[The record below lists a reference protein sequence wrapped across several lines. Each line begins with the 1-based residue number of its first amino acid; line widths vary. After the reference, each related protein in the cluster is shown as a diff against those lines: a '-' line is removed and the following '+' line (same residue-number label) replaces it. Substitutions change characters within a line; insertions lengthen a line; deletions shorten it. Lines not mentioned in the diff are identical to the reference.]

1 LFLNPKPKWKASN
14 EVWFMSTPI
23 GHNQFRIT
31 IDKLTF
37 NFHDLCKK
45 VLLNKTGQG
54 VGITHM
60 EEALIPQEYGM
71 DVTCHMDPILYGK

>member
-1 LFLNPKPKWKASN
+1 
-14 EVWFMSTPI
+14 MSTPI

-31 IDKLTF
+31 IDELTF

>member
-1 LFLNPKPKWKASN
+1 VEGFSN

-31 IDKLTF
+31 IDKLIF

-45 VLLNKTGQG
+45 VLLNKMDLG
-54 VGITHM
+54 VGITRM
-60 EEALIPQEYGM
+60 EEALIPWEYVMEVIG
-71 DVTCHMDPILYGK
+71 HMDPISYGK